1 MKKATQYGEFIGKI
15 HSKTYKYIHNLYNS
29 SIPNEEFGKTIAKI
43 IKDNLNNSYNENK
56 ESISIL
62 FSKIYDEIVNMD
74 ISQSVLILL
83 DVDADQ
89 YIYDDKENI
98 IGIVDYE
105 AMVIAPKEIE
115 LIMWEIY
122 LKDYFNL
129 FLKGY
134 KKFSSYNPKN
144 IQIYKFLVYLLD
156 SMGSDFSFRDINK

>member
-1 MKKATQYGEFIGKI
+1 
-15 HSKTYKYIHNLYNS
+15 
-29 SIPNEEFGKTIAKI
+29 
-43 IKDNLNNSYNENK
+43 
-56 ESISIL
+56 
-62 FSKIYDEIVNMD
+62 MD

-105 AMVIAPKEIE
+105 AMIIAHKEIE